1 MILRDFMFVIGMSPN
16 VYIRKYEIKLE
27 ELKKQLIPLDEEL
40 WDIKNYDKFL
50 NIRSE
55 LIARELISYLENL
68 YPEYYNNF

>member
-1 MILRDFMFVIGMSPN
+1 MFVIGMSPN